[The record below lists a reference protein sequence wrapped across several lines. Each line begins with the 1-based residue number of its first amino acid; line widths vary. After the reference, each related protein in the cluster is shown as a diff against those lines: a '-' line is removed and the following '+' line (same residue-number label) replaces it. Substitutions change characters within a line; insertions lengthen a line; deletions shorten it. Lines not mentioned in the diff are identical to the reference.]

1 MTGETVSRIP
11 AEEVMFRYLVK
22 TVFIFFICTL
32 VGCGWMASK
41 KAYKLT
47 QKGNHAFH
55 SSPDKAYAYY
65 MQAWKLTPKSPKS
78 NYYLGRYHYSKEEY
92 QRAKEYL
99 EKADVL
105 QPSSDYDTFPHMT
118 LYVNLRLA
126 DTYLK
131 LAEQDNAAKSIKKAG
146 DYVDTHQQAIQFD
159 RQYKFLWSWYH
170 SSRKELR
177 KAELHKTQPTILS
190 EIYKYDSDITFL
202 KTNLT
207 NTDGI
212 AVVIGNRN
220 YDHKDI
226 PEVTYASND
235 AQAMRIFLKD
245 TLGYQDGNIIFMTDT
260 IKPDLE
266 MIFGIKNNHKGMLY
280 DYIKP
285 DVSDVFI
292 YYSGHGAPDI
302 NTQKA
307 YFVTKNSTPDK
318 IAFTGYA
325 LDIFF
330 ENISRLP
337 AKHITVVIDACFSGG
352 TDSGKWIVSNAS
364 PALIKVSNPPV
375 GKKNVAILTSSE
387 SSQISSWYPEKRHG
401 LFTYFLLKAVNGDA
415 DKDSNRQITYKE
427 IFDYVSNRTEG
438 VPYWAKRLHGGRVQI
453 PTLQSLNRDDV
464 FISY

>member
-1 MTGETVSRIP
+1 MTNP
-11 AEEVMFRYLVK
+11 
-22 TVFIFFICTL
+22 
-32 VGCGWMASK
+32 
-41 KAYKLT
+41 
-47 QKGNHAFH
+47 
-55 SSPDKAYAYY
+55 
-65 MQAWKLTPKSPKS
+65 
-78 NYYLGRYHYSKEEY
+78 
-92 QRAKEYL
+92 
-99 EKADVL
+99 
-105 QPSSDYDTFPHMT
+105 
-118 LYVNLRLA
+118 
-126 DTYLK
+126 
-131 LAEQDNAAKSIKKAG
+131 
-146 DYVDTHQQAIQFD
+146 
-159 RQYKFLWSWYH
+159 
-170 SSRKELR
+170 
-177 KAELHKTQPTILS
+177 
-190 EIYKYDSDITFL
+190 
-202 KTNLT
+202 
-207 NTDGI
+207 DGI

-226 PEVTYASND
+226 PEVTYAGND

-453 PTLQSLNRDDV
+453 PTLQSLNGDDV